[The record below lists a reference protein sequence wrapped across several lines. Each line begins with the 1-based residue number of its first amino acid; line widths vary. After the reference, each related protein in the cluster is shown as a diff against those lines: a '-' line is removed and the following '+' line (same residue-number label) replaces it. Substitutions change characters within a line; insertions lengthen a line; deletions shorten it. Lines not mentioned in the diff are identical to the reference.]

1 MQHDSREFSHFHMQ
15 KSHLGFTVSNRT
27 LFSVIS
33 LKINLIVKLKIY
45 IDRSSRNT
53 HFGIRKSILI
63 SSNYGDILSQS
74 TITNGKKKGKTLN
87 ETF

>member
-1 MQHDSREFSHFHMQ
+1 MQHSQLR
-15 KSHLGFTVSNRT
+15 FTVSNRT
-27 LFSVIS
+27 FGSVIS

-45 IDRSSRNT
+45 IDRSSQNT
-53 HFGIRKSILI
+53 HFGIRKSILF

>member
-1 MQHDSREFSHFHMQ
+1 MQ
-15 KSHLGFTVSNRT
+15 KSDYR
-27 LFSVIS
+27 FSVGNRNIFSVFS
-33 LKINLIVKLKIY
+33 LKINLITQLKNY